1 MKDDP
6 PASTGGSQTDKRYIA
21 ELEAK
26 LANAALEME
35 KAKAQLVPPALT
47 LVELEKLMAQ
57 ALPISPDAP
66 SRLVAVLQGS
76 YFSLAFPARV
86 GAHFHRA

>member
-6 PASTGGSQTDKRYIA
+6 LASNEGSETDKRRTA

-35 KAKAQLVPPALT
+35 KAKAQLVPPLT
-47 LVELEKLMAQ
+47 VAELEKLMAQ
-57 ALPISPDAP
+57 ALPYQWVTI
-66 SRLVAVLQGS
+66 LVSAMVELKDRPLNVES
-76 YFSLAFPARV
+76 
-86 GAHFHRA
+86 